1 MTKAAIA
8 PYRQPARPPLRPR
21 GRPKLDDVLEIETRL
36 LAAAL
41 AEFVRHGYGGSSM
54 RSIAAAANVS
64 RTTLLA
70 RFATKGDLFRA
81 IMHQQIERM
90 SATTYLRADGGTDL
104 RKGLT
109 AYANR
114 ALAYS
119 LEGDL
124 LAINRLIYSVSG
136 QFPEI
141 DHAAMESTKLGIAQV
156 AEFIRQCA
164 DADGVPCRDPR
175 VPAEAFTLLLR
186 GWYGCVMLSNR
197 TVAVTERESWV
208 ESMVGCLIG
217 GRAAW

>member
-8 PYRQPARPPLRPR
+8 AGQAPARPPLRPR

-36 LAAAL
+36 LAAAW
-41 AEFVRHGYGGSSM
+41 AEFVRHGYGGASM

-70 RFATKGDLFRA
+70 RFATKEELFRA
-81 IMHQQIERM
+81 IMRQQIERM
-90 SATTYLRADGGTDL
+90 SAATYLRANGGTDL
-104 RKGLT
+104 RKGLV

-124 LAINRLIYSVSG
+124 LAINRLIYSASD

-141 DHAAMESTKLGIAQV
+141 GHAAMESTNLGIAQV
-156 AEFIRQCA
+156 ADFIRQCA
-164 DADGVPCRDPR
+164 EEDDIACRDPR

-186 GWYGCVMLSNR
+186 GWYGCVMLGNR
-197 TVAVTERESWV
+197 TVTVEERESWV
-208 ESMVGCLIG
+208 ENMVACLIG
-217 GRAAW
+217 GRASW